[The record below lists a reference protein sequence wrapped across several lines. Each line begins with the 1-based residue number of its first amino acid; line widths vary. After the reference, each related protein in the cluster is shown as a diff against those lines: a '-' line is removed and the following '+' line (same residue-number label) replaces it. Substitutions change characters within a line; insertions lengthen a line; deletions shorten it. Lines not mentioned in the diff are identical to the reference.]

1 MRKKP
6 LRMCLGCKEQKEKR
20 DLIRVVKTKE
30 DTFSLDPT
38 GRMNGRGAYICND
51 SECLKKAVKNKG
63 LERSFK
69 MQIPVTI
76 YNSLLEE
83 IDILEKS

>member
-51 SECLKKAVKNKG
+51 AECLKKAVKNKG

-69 MQIPVTI
+69 MKIPDTI